1 MIIIVN
7 GKVLKSYIKYS
18 VNECPNTL
26 YARDC
31 EVHGS
36 K

>member
-7 GKVLKSYIKYS
+7 GGDKIFYIKYS
-18 VNECPNTL
+18 VTNVLIL

-31 EVHGS
+31 EVH
-36 K
+36 